1 MEVVVCFSQSVCQA
15 LKIQI
20 QLVVNSPTLTNNLE
34 LWHYIFIEVFYLRSN
49 CSLICGFM
57 SVVNE
62 PPSELEE
69 KEVVEAKD

>member
-1 MEVVVCFSQSVCQA
+1 MVCFSQSICQA
-15 LKIQI
+15 YKIQI
-20 QLVVNSPTLTNNLE
+20 QLVVNNPELTYNMSCDI
-34 LWHYIFIEVFYLRSN
+34 IFFIGVFYLRSN
-49 CSLICGFM
+49 CSLICGLM